1 VTARLRVLISLV
13 TALALLVALPQT
25 TVAKKRH
32 HRRAGC
38 GKFCR
43 QAGGFGAGPETK
55 SPVRIRSQKIRID
68 DGLIGIR
75 ARCTLEHKCVG
86 AIIVLGSNNIEY
98 GRADLRIGE
107 DQTRIVYVR
116 LSRAG
121 RRYLKRHGRDR
132 HVFADVALKSNDPA
146 SFSKRLTLLRND
158 R

>member
-1 VTARLRVLISLV
+1 VTTRLRLLLSLT
-13 TALALLVALPQT
+13 TALALVVALPQAG
-25 TVAKKRH
+25 VAKKRH

-38 GKFCR
+38 SRFCR
-43 QAGGFGAGPETK
+43 QAGGFGAGPETRF
-55 SPVRIRSQKIRID
+55 PVRIRSQKIRID

-98 GRADLRIGE
+98 GRADLRIRE

-132 HVFADVALKSNDPA
+132 HVFADVALKGNQPA
-146 SFSKRLTLLRND
+146 SFSKRITLLRND